1 MSNSPPEIA
10 SVSFEEPGPYYI
22 DEKVHVIASASD
34 TDGDQILYRFYIKR
48 SDAALW
54 EALTGWQK
62 QNWTDYTID
71 KLDYSSLQ
79 IKCQVRDDLHAPENS
94 FDDEA
99 ESTIEIS
106 RASLSAVTPSLAC
119 PQANETTILFTAT
132 ANKSTNIK
140 YRFWLKG
147 PGTGGVWVDKTGWR
161 SANSWSW
168 RTLYC
173 DSGINQIKCQAVD
186 DASLWDDA
194 DVTGR
199 EIVLDYTIT

>member
-1 MSNSPPEIA
+1 MSNSPPTIA
-10 SVSFEEPGPYYI
+10 SVSFEETGPYFI
-22 DEKVHVIASASD
+22 DQRVHIIADAAD
-34 TDGDQILYRFYIKR
+34 TDEDDIVYKFFVKR
-48 SDAALW
+48 TGAALW
-54 EALTGWQK
+54 EALCDWQK
-62 QNWTDYTID
+62 KNWISYQID
-71 KLDYSSLQ
+71 RLDHPSLQ
-79 IKCQVRDDLHAPENS
+79 VKCQVRDDLHAPKNGS
-94 FDDEA
+94 DDEA

-132 ANKSTNIK
+132 ANKSINIR

-161 SANSWSW
+161 STNSWSW

-173 DSGINQIKCQAVD
+173 DAGANQIKVQVAD
-186 DASLWDDA
+186 DASLWDDG
-194 DVTGR
+194 DTTGR